1 MPRAPPNLFRSCAR
15 QQPASTDSCTPPNH
29 RFRMAGSPFAQG
41 RAADH
46 GPRYATCG
54 GRTGSKVS
62 QIAVTDQLLLMPN
75 GKGMSVGKHIK
86 PVRDIG
92 DLPVK
97 VVGEQDPF
105 RVFFFVDQSFERGH
119 MPRSEPRERRVQ
131 QHGSAG
137 SGNIPASAAPRPTY
151 CRPSCRTAS
160 RRAET
165 TQAVRPAE
173 VRNPGAPARR
183 SAPREQNSAAAD
195 SVLLVPRTVRAIP
208 RRYAWSGNPHAGS
221 RSVSSSG
228 SSCRCR
234 SARAGP

>member
-119 MPRSEPRERRVQ
+119 MPRCDLRERLVQ
-131 QHGSAG
+131 QHELRTAPQDQETFQQAPPDILPTFVSHSFPK
-137 SGNIPASAAPRPTY
+137 SGNHAS
-151 CRPSCRTAS
+151 S
-160 RRAET
+160 
-165 TQAVRPAE
+165 
-173 VRNPGAPARR
+173 
-183 SAPREQNSAAAD
+183 
-195 SVLLVPRTVRAIP
+195 
-208 RRYAWSGNPHAGS
+208 
-221 RSVSSSG
+221 
-228 SSCRCR
+228 SSCRSPKSR
-234 SARAGP
+234 SARPTVSPPGTKLCCGR